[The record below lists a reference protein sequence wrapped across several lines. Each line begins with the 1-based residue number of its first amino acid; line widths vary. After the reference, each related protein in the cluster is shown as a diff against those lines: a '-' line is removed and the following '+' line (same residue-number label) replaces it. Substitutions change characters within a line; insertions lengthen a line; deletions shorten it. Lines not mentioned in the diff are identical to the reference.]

1 MEGVESDALAD
12 CRLPRPRRLMSLQQ
26 TIVYVSTPPVHSGY
40 ASIVS
45 TKAVKQ
51 DKASSTTNVLDDG
64 APAMLEYSATNG
76 STRAQGCVCL
86 IAVEQAAVYWDIMG
100 KHSEHGDTATRRH
113 GTFCFLPV
121 HSGSA
126 LPEAEIQ
133 KHKYT

>member
-1 MEGVESDALAD
+1 
-12 CRLPRPRRLMSLQQ
+12 MSLQQ

-121 HSGSA
+121 HSGST
-126 LPEAEIQ
+126 LPGAEIQ